1 MERTLFKI
9 VDICRIH
16 RLEETFI
23 YELYHN
29 GLIEII
35 PENEQDYIDEE
46 QLLLIEKFSD
56 WHYELELNMQ
66 GIEVVSR
73 LLTRIEQLQQEL
85 RALKR
90 V

>member
-9 VDICRIH
+9 VDICRVH

-46 QLLLIEKFSD
+46 QLPLIEKFSD

-73 LLTRIEQLQQEL
+73 LLTRIEQLQQEV

>member
-9 VDICRIH
+9 VDICRVH

-23 YELYHN
+23 YELYRN

-35 PENEQDYIDEE
+35 LENEQDCIDEE
-46 QLLLIEKFSD
+46 QLPLIEKFSN
-56 WHYELELNMQ
+56 WHYDLELNMQ

-73 LLTRIEQLQQEL
+73 LLERIEQLQQEV

-90 V
+90 G

>member
-9 VDICRIH
+9 VDICRVH

-29 GLIEII
+29 DLIEII
-35 PENEQDYIDEE
+35 PQDEQDCIDEE
-46 QLLLIEKFSD
+46 QLPLIEKFSN
-56 WHYELELNMQ
+56 WHYDLELNMQ

-73 LLTRIEQLQQEL
+73 LLERIEQLQQEV
-85 RALKR
+85 RALKGR
-90 V
+90 